1 MRIDQTF
8 QPINFNEVKLGEGLQ
23 NARQSQVSGPSFSEY
38 LNEQV
43 SKVNDKMVTADTAV
57 SDVVTGKSKNLHEM
71 MVALNQADLSLRML
85 TKVRN
90 KALEAYQELMRMSI

>member
-23 NARQSQVSGPSFSEY
+23 NTRQSQVSGPSFSEY